1 MYFLL
6 GNCKFG
12 GRECVYSHDKTYL
25 PSGRWWEDEKKCELL
40 RLISDSLS
48 PNTSSAFMPYTFAY
62 LDGRLAWVSAHGVEI
77 EEIYGHSRELAR
89 LGFTSALTNAAEMLA
104 YGTFGGES
112 SKLGRGGPIR
122 RGRGK
127 GRGGRRGRRV
137 EEYDEFDSESDER
150 MANLGFTEDD
160 VMELAMQGVKPWDD
174 DAWVSFLV

>member
-1 MYFLL
+1 
-6 GNCKFG
+6 
-12 GRECVYSHDKTYL
+12 
-25 PSGRWWEDEKKCELL
+25 
-40 RLISDSLS
+40 
-48 PNTSSAFMPYTFAY
+48 MPYTFAY